1 MAQAWAKVEKG
12 AQSTIQAGKRNE
24 VNPWVEQTQW
34 LPYLVGM
41 ERADLMACIEKP
53 VAEPD
58 SRSDNKGKLI
68 EAAI

>member
-1 MAQAWAKVEKG
+1 
-12 AQSTIQAGKRNE
+12 